1 MQGCSASACNN
12 SLVSM
17 YAGSVRDSCKE
28 VLLQVSYS
36 LLGPVYHLLEQ
47 HSAKRIDEAHL
58 PDASV
63 ILYLRIAMDSHDVLR
78 AALLDATSG
87 QVTLEEIEV

>member
-1 MQGCSASACNN
+1 
-12 SLVSM
+12 M
-17 YAGSVRDSCKE
+17 YL
-28 VLLQVSYS
+28 VLLQVGYS

-47 HSAKRIDEAHL
+47 HNAKRIDEAHL

-63 ILYLRIAMDSHDVLR
+63 ILYLRIAIDCQDVLR